1 LSCSKAARAGF
12 STRAAFLLDRSEDGD
27 GCAELNDLR
36 AAQQTGCWARGYS
49 LNECFAFQLHGFL
62 LSQGQFTAIDFPG
75 AAFTM
80 VLGIS
85 DDGEIVGQFTDPKG
99 DTHGF
104 KAVPIGN

>member
-1 LSCSKAARAGF
+1 M
-12 STRAAFLLDRSEDGD
+12 
-27 GCAELNDLR
+27 
-36 AAQQTGCWARGYS
+36 
-49 LNECFAFQLHGFL
+49 NECFAFQLHGFL

-85 DDGEIVGQFTDPKG
+85 DDGEIVGQFTNPKG